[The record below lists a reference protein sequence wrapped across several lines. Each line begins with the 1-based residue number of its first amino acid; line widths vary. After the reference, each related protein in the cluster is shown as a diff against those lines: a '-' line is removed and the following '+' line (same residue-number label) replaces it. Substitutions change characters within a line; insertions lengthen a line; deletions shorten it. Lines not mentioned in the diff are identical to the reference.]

1 MAFDQYDLEQKIDY
15 EIKMREGTTKLLAA
29 CKHEIQSL
37 EPAKS
42 LITSN
47 ERMNAYTSELQ
58 RRKQAESITIK
69 SSKQLK
75 PCKAKVAIS
84 DIRMPLLWK
93 DSDHFK
99 NKGDYRR
106 FSVFCLI
113 KCGTEVYDT
122 VLVNNID
129 RSATDINFDDIIVL
143 RHIPHDFEL
152 NFEVYGRLMHDDLSI
167 ASTPKKLKKKISSS
181 VSRTFGRKLGAAI
194 KEELNEPYPKFDLL
208 AKALL
213 RLEDSDE
220 SICTYDLELVKES
233 NRQSQ
238 LPLFGLFCCRLAV
251 QPYCLTEE
259 RLSSYLKGDI
269 ETTDENNTI
278 TTTTTTPTTTTTTT
292 TTTITTTTSSD
303 KNNKKEDKKKP
314 MYWASLEAFKLC
326 LWRKKLSSVNTEPL
340 ANRRAGQPTLI
351 IDINQF
357 TVCRKGSD
365 SKSFTLINTLNFN
378 GKESKVKHTLYVLN
392 KEDREVWLNVIDV
405 HIKEHRVWGKS
416 AETLMEIP
424 EASSSI
430 QMPSFLSQ
438 RLPGSLYDQTPL
450 PDKLIKNYSTSSSP
464 NCSTYDLRSKKS
476 SATGSLR
483 SRSSSL
489 SSETDSSST
498 STAQLGTNSRWA
510 NTFCSGIDLYRTVQL
525 PRITPFY

>member
-1 MAFDQYDLEQKIDY
+1 MAFDPYDLEQKIDL

-29 CKHEIQSL
+29 CTHELQSL

-58 RRKQAESITIK
+58 RRKQESGNMK

-75 PCKAKVAIS
+75 PCKARIAIS

-99 NKGDYRR
+99 NKSDHRR

-129 RSATDINFDDIIVL
+129 RTMTDINFDDVIVL
-143 RHIPHDFEL
+143 HHIPHDFEL
-152 NFEVYGRLMHDDLSI
+152 NLEVYGRKMHEDFSI
-167 ASTPKKLKKKISSS
+167 VSTPKKLRKKISSS
-181 VSRTFGRKLGAAI
+181 VSRTFGRKLGAVI
-194 KEELNEPYPKFDLL
+194 KEELNEPHPKFDLL
-208 AKALL
+208 AKATL

-220 SICTYDLELVKES
+220 SICTYDLQLVKGEKS
-233 NRQSQ
+233 CSQ

-259 RLSSYLKGDI
+259 RLSGYLKG
-269 ETTDENNTI
+269 EPEGN
-278 TTTTTTPTTTTTTT
+278 
-292 TTTITTTTSSD
+292 S
-303 KNNKKEDKKKP
+303 KKDSKKP
-314 MYWASLEAFKLC
+314 IYWASLEAFKLY
-326 LWRKKLSSVNTEPL
+326 LWRKPISAVNVEPL
-340 ANRRAGQPTLI
+340 AERGSGEPSLIVDVNRFTL
-351 IDINQF
+351 
-357 TVCRKGSD
+357 CKKGSD
-365 SKSFTLINTLNFN
+365 SKSFTIIN
-378 GKESKVKHTLYVLN
+378 KESKKNTFYVLN
-392 KEDREVWLNVIDV
+392 KEDREVWLNVIEI
-405 HIKEHRVWGKS
+405 HIKENRVWDK
-416 AETLMEIP
+416 AADKLMEIP
-424 EASSSI
+424 EASSSN

-450 PDKLIKNYSTSSSP
+450 PDKFIKNYSTSSSP

-476 SATGSLR
+476 SATGSIR

-489 SSETDSSST
+489 SSETDSSN

-525 PRITPFY
+525 PRITPLY